1 MESLLADAFAD
12 NVSEFVGLFIG
23 FGLVVLIPL
32 VYMFLHHQRKMAALL
47 HQNPQPANQQN
58 KIDGLESE
66 VRELKERINHLIL
79 AQENGKVLHEP
90 ASPPSIPDRLKSM
103 N

>member
-1 MESLLADAFAD
+1 M
-12 NVSEFVGLFIG
+12 GLFIG

-47 HQNPQPANQQN
+47 HQNSQPADRQGQ
-58 KIDGLESE
+58 IDRLESE

-79 AQENGKVLHEP
+79 VQENGKVIHDP
-90 ASPPSIPDRLKSM
+90 SGPPSIPDRLKST